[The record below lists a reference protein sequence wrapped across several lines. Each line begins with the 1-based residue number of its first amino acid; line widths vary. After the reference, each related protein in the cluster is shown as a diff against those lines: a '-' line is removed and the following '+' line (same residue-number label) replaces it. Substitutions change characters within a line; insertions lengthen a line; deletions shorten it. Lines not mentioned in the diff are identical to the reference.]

1 MRNKILG
8 LLAVGF
14 LATPTAVNA
23 VTITYSF
30 TVTATSG
37 PLSGQVSTG
46 HFSFDSDIIPVGG
59 GVVHGQGL
67 GLLTDL
73 SFTWNGVLWDERTAN
88 TFEGGFL
95 EFSAAGVLGSW
106 LFGGGCGEFFCVTGN
121 TDAWWLHYIFFEYG
135 ARDEIQIGEGRSSL
149 PRRVVATP
157 EPATLA
163 LLGLGLLGLGV
174 TRRRV
179 N

>member
-1 MRNKILG
+1 M
-8 LLAVGF
+8 GF

-37 PLSGQVSTG
+37 PLSGQVIDRPLFIRQRHHSG
-46 HFSFDSDIIPVGG
+46 WR

-73 SFTWNGVLWDERTAN
+73 SFTWNGVLWDETTAN

-95 EFSAAGVLGSW
+95 EFSAAGG
-106 LFGGGCGEFFCVTGN
+106 
-121 TDAWWLHYIFFEYG
+121 
-135 ARDEIQIGEGRSSL
+135 
-149 PRRVVATP
+149 
-157 EPATLA
+157 
-163 LLGLGLLGLGV
+163 LGLGYSEV
-174 TRRRV
+174 AV
-179 N
+179 ANFSA

>member
-1 MRNKILG
+1 MVFCGTK
-8 LLAVGF
+8 
-14 LATPTAVNA
+14 
-23 VTITYSF
+23 S
-30 TVTATSG
+30 S
-37 PLSGQVSTG
+37 
-46 HFSFDSDIIPVGG
+46 
-59 GVVHGQGL
+59 
-67 GLLTDL
+67 
-73 SFTWNGVLWDERTAN
+73 TAN

-163 LLGLGLLGLGV
+163 LLGLGLLGLGSLLRHHACTADDARPSV
-174 TRRRV
+174 GGKVRLRPAGSRT
-179 N
+179 